1 VQDSP
6 KFTQIGAL
14 GLKIYHLATLAR
26 SAPSFSPHKKNF
38 LRVFSRFWNERTDED
53 KLRKLHIFKKNSH
66 KTGTDVIF
74 LKTFSPKIFG
84 VFDSLQR

>member
-66 KTGTDVIF
+66 VIF